1 MQIMLPLVSFQP
13 MYKQTVNFKE
23 PHM

>member
-13 MYKQTVNFKE
+13 MYK
-23 PHM
+23 